1 MTTLRARTGALLTAV
16 VAGSLLL
23 AGCAVGAPADDTA
36 ASASPSVVAPGNSTE
51 FGLPA
56 GTGPV
61 SIALW
66 TDLACPHCQ
75 TLEEAMG
82 ADLQQWVADGDVTLT
97 IHPLNFV
104 SAKRGD
110 ATGWSTRAA
119 NALAAVA
126 DAGEADRLPAFYA
139 LLQEHQVTGDGALS
153 DDEIIALAA
162 EAGVEADISDAVTSQ
177 RFGGWVSASNDHW
190 LDRTISGTEQ
200 VVQGVPILVID
211 GAVFEIRGDGT
222 DAARIRAAVDAA
234 LAA

>member
-1 MTTLRARTGALLTAV
+1 MRTLRARAGALLTAA

-23 AGCAVGAPADDTA
+23 AGCSAGSAPADA
-36 ASASPSVVAPGNSTE
+36 GASAPAVIAPANSTE

-56 GTGPV
+56 GSGPV
-61 SIALW
+61 EIGLW
-66 TDLACPHCQ
+66 TDLSCPHCQ
-75 TLEEAMG
+75 SLEEIMG
-82 ADLQQWVADGDVTLT
+82 PDLQQWVADGDVSLT

-110 ATGWSTRAA
+110 ATEWSTRAA

-139 LLQEHQVTGDGALS
+139 LLQEHQVTSDGALT
-153 DDEIIALAA
+153 DDEIVALASQ
-162 EAGVEADISDAVTSQ
+162 AGVTADISDAVASQ
-177 RFGGWVSASNDHW
+177 RFGAWVSASNEHW
-190 LDRTISGTEQ
+190 LGRTIGGTEQ

-222 DAARIRAAVDAA
+222 DAQRIRDAVATAIAA
-234 LAA
+234 